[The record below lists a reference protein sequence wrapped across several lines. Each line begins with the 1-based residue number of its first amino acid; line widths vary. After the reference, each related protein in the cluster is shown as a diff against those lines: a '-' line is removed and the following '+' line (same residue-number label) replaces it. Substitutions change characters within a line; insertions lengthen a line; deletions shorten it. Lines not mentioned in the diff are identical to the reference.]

1 VGSLEGGAVKLQ
13 TEISIVIE
21 TLTDRIETKRTIVLD
36 DPLAQILAAAAG
48 SAMEAILDHL
58 DALP

>member
-1 VGSLEGGAVKLQ
+1 MKLQ